1 MEAVSA
7 ETSRGAESSR
17 MSQTTAVTRQG
28 NRIFVEAAPLPSF
41 RRRGDGQARV
51 ANEKFRH
58 QRERGPKT
66 WTSLRRCSMSWDTD
80 CQSMYVRVRIC
91 YAGIEAIATGLPV
104 IFLEP
109 LKPGSVPQ
117 KKRAT
122 AAATLEEQKCKQC
135 ASCNNWERKDLDVGT
150 WWTDGNKRGRSQK
163 LSPVGQANNGT
174 TALDRPVG
182 KQNFQMF

>member
-1 MEAVSA
+1 MYEYEYAMRVSK
-7 ETSRGAESSR
+7 
-17 MSQTTAVTRQG
+17 Q
-28 NRIFVEAAPLPSF
+28 
-41 RRRGDGQARV
+41 
-51 ANEKFRH
+51 
-58 QRERGPKT
+58 
-66 WTSLRRCSMSWDTD
+66 LRRV
-80 CQSMYVRVRIC
+80 CQS
-91 YAGIEAIATGLPV
+91 
-104 IFLEP
+104 FSLEP